1 MVEQTCLVGSQSS
14 KWKTLDQTG
23 WCSTSKPAILLLKS
37 SQCPEVMLGW
47 RSPFTRGCPFQNC
60 LRPETTENH
69 REPPRL
75 FLVLLPGGSPSGPGH
90 GISSPCLF
98 LRCKSKT
105 LRPKPELT
113 MLARKLWGQ
122 CEDDRQEAPM
132 PFPHGREEYTVWSWR
147 KSPGW
152 SDSEQ
157 GSMLHSTSGGCDKCV
172 VSPQPDPPR
181 AYSHAGDTVPT
192 HERHLNYHTNAVCF

>member
-37 SQCPEVMLGW
+37 SQCPEVMLSW

-60 LRPETTENH
+60 LRPGNH
-69 REPPRL
+69 RGSSLPC
-75 FLVLLPGGSPSGPGH
+75 FLVAHSQAPAPVSPH
-90 GISSPCLF
+90 HACSSW
-98 LRCKSKT
+98 CKSKT

-122 CEDDRQEAPM
+122 GEDDRQEAPM
-132 PFPHGREEYTVWSWR
+132 PFLHRREEYTMWSWL

-157 GSMLHSTSGGCDKCV
+157 GSILHSTSGGSDKCV

-181 AYSHAGDTVPT
+181 ACSHAGDTVPT

>member
-1 MVEQTCLVGSQSS
+1 
-14 KWKTLDQTG
+14 
-23 WCSTSKPAILLLKS
+23 
-37 SQCPEVMLGW
+37 MLGGQPKHQVKDPGPD
-47 RSPFTRGCPFQNC
+47 RLVFHKQACNSPVKKQPVPWGNARLAFTLHPRLPFPKLPQ
-60 LRPETTENH
+60 T

-132 PFPHGREEYTVWSWR
+132 PFPHRMEEYTVWSWR